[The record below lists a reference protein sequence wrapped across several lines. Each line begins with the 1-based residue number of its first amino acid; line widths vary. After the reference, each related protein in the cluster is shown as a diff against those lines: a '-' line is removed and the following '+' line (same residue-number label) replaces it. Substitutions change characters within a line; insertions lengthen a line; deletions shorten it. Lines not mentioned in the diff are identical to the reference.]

1 MKPTL
6 IYDTEIYVD
15 YYLCSFL
22 NLETGN
28 VRHFDFWPG
37 VSLDVATI
45 RTILKK
51 YRVVGF
57 NSINFDLPL
66 LTLALNGASCEEIK
80 AACDKIIQGNV
91 KYWQMKIELHPC
103 DHIDIFDVAPGMASL
118 KIYAGRL
125 HAKRMQD
132 LPIEPHAEISSSEP
146 IVVRGVTLTDPV
158 AKRMALREYCGND
171 LENTALLYRSL
182 EPQIVLREQM
192 GSYYGM
198 DLRSKSDAQI
208 AEAVIRS
215 EVKNRMGRDV
225 AKPTSLEGT
234 TFKYQKPAF
243 VGFDSPRMLAVLD
256 TITEATFEVQP
267 SGAVKLPDVIS
278 NLPISLGYSIYRMGI
293 GGLHSSEKSIAHHAT
308 DDVVLVDRDVASYY
322 PAIILRCGLA
332 PQQMGE
338 YFRPVY
344 ERIVKQR
351 LEAKAAGDTVTA
363 DALKITINGSFGKF
377 GSRWSYLYSPNL
389 LIQTTVTGQL
399 CLLMLIEALEM
410 EGIPVVSANTDG
422 IVIACPKKLIPMMNY
437 VVTEWEWV
445 TGFTTEETR
454 YRAVYSRDVNNYI
467 AVKPDGKCKLKG
479 IFAPT
484 GLMKN
489 PTHAIVTTAVVRYL
503 VDGIPIEK
511 TIRECDDIRQ
521 FVVIRQVKGGALDK
535 GGNYLGKAVR
545 WYYAAGETGHIS
557 YKLNGYKVATSD
569 GARPLMDLP
578 DAIPSDV
585 DHDWYV
591 REAVNT
597 LGLIGAANELEDAL
611 C

>member
-6 IYDTEIYVD
+6 IYDTEVYVD

-22 NLETGN
+22 NVETGN
-28 VRHFDFWPG
+28 VRHFDMWPG
-37 VSLDVATI
+37 VPLDVATI

-66 LTLALNGASCEEIK
+66 LTLALNGASCQDIK
-80 AACDKIIQGNV
+80 AACDKIIQGNM
-91 KYWQMKIELHPC
+91 KYWQMKIEPHPC

-125 HAKRMQD
+125 HAQRMQD
-132 LPIEPHAEISSSEP
+132 LPIEPHAEIGSSDP
-146 IVVRGVTLTDPV
+146 IVVRGVTLTDPA
-158 AKRMALREYCGND
+158 AKRLALREYCGND
-171 LENTALLYRSL
+171 LQNTALLYRAL
-182 EPQIVLREQM
+182 EPQIVLREKM
-192 GSYYGM
+192 GTYYGM

-215 EVKNRMGRDV
+215 EVKNRMGRDIE
-225 AKPTSLEGT
+225 KPSDLSGT
-234 TFKYQKPAF
+234 TFKYQVPAF
-243 VGFDSPRMLAVLD
+243 VGFDSPRMLMVLD
-256 TITEATFEVQP
+256 IIKDATFEVQP
-267 SGAVKLPDVIS
+267 SGAVKLPDAIS
-278 NLPISLGYSIYRMGI
+278 NLEIQIGRSVYRMGI

-308 DDVVLVDRDVASYY
+308 DDPVLVDRDVASYY

-332 PQQMGE
+332 PAQMGE

-344 ERIVKQR
+344 ERIVRQR

-377 GSRWSYLYSPNL
+377 GSRWSYLYSPHL

-422 IVIACPKKLIPMMNY
+422 LVIACPRKLIPMMNY
-437 VVTEWEWV
+437 VVEEWEYI

-454 YRAVYSRDVNNYI
+454 YRSVYSRDVNNYI

-489 PTHAIVTTAVVRYL
+489 PTHTIVTTAVVRYL
-503 VDGIPIEK
+503 VDGIPLEK

-521 FVVIRQVKGGALDK
+521 YVVIRQVKGGALDK
-535 GGNYLGKAVR
+535 DGNYLGKAVR

-557 YKLNGYKVATSD
+557 YKLNGYKVAGSD

-578 DAIPSDV
+578 DAFPSDV
-585 DHDWYV
+585 DYEWY
-591 REAVNT
+591 RQEAINT
-597 LGLIGAANELEDAL
+597 LGLIGAAYELEDAL
-611 C
+611 